1 MSIKSKLSIVMSLFA
16 IAILTV
22 NIILSF
28 LSVRENLRRDSE
40 ANMMLIAKQIALAV
54 EQSRSVND
62 YVRRSNIG
70 REDQNGSFFAG
81 MLDMTSPE
89 RIVRESLG
97 ANQDLL
103 EITGFFPDEFRDR
116 HSLLF
121 GSYEYMN
128 DSDIFEAVLEVSEK
142 GTSLLR
148 DSYIDGQRV
157 LESFIPI
164 QPNNQPPYVI
174 RIISSYEPISAA
186 VTKQVINEIFI
197 SIILLQIVVFASY
210 IIAGELIRPI
220 QVILKKVNQ
229 LSSGDF
235 KMRIAFGRKDE
246 LGVLARQINMMADNL
261 GHYTEE
267 LKLKNEE
274 NQVIKERLESI
285 INQMADAIHV
295 TDLNG
300 RILEVNKAFEKLYGW
315 ESSEIAGTELDFVP
329 DSCKEE
335 RAAWLKQ
342 LEEGRPYVLVETTRI
357 CKDGRLINVSVSVS
371 PILDEEGEIVSIIS
385 ISRDMTEHNKM
396 EELLRRAEKLRTVG
410 QLAAGVAHE
419 IRNPLTTLR
428 GFLQLQQRTGNVNET
443 HTDIMLSELERIN
456 MIVSEFLI
464 LAKPQAVQFE
474 TRDVRYTVG
483 DVISLLDSEAHLHNI
498 EFEHHFSSSPLLVHC
513 EENQLKQVFIN
524 VLKNAMEAM
533 PGGGKIILQVSEEG
547 DHKVAIRVIDQ
558 GEGISEERLE
568 KLGEPFY
575 TSKEKGTGLGLMV
588 SQRIIEGHK
597 GMFEI
602 DSELGKGTIV
612 TITLPQITEAHE
624 EAATP
629 TTGEIA

>member
-1 MSIKSKLSIVMSLFA
+1 MSIKFKLSIVMSLFA
-16 IAILTV
+16 LALLSV
-22 NIILSF
+22 NIVLSF
-28 LSVRENLRRDSE
+28 LSTRDNLRRDSE

-54 EQSRSVND
+54 EQSRSIYD
-62 YVRRSNIG
+62 YVKRNEIG
-70 REDQNGSFFAG
+70 QQTGNGSSFGG

-89 RIVRESLG
+89 RIVNESLMS
-97 ANQDLL
+97 NHHLL
-103 EITGFFPDEFRDR
+103 EITGFFPDELRDH
-116 HSLLF
+116 HSILF
-121 GSYEYMN
+121 GTYKYKN
-128 DSDIFEAVLEVSEK
+128 DVDIFEKSGEAAEK
-142 GTSLLR
+142 GTSLLK
-148 DSYIDGQRV
+148 DTIINGKRV
-157 LESFIPI
+157 LECLIPI
-164 QPNNQPPYVI
+164 QPNNQQPYMI

-186 VTKQVINEIFI
+186 ITKQVINEISI
-197 SIILLQIVVFASY
+197 SIILLQIVVFSSY
-210 IIAGELIRPI
+210 ILAGELIRPV
-220 QVILKKVNQ
+220 QDILYKVNR

-235 KMRIAFGRKDE
+235 QAKIEVRREDE
-246 LGVLARQINMMADNL
+246 LGLLGRQINRMADYM

-267 LKLKNEE
+267 LKLKSDE

-295 TDLNG
+295 TDLSD
-300 RILEVNKAFEKLYGW
+300 RILEVNRAFEQLYGW
-315 ESSEIAGTELDFVP
+315 NSAEIVGTRLDFVP
-329 DSCKEE
+329 CSYQEE
-335 RAAWLKQ
+335 RESWLKE
-342 LEEGRPYVLVETTRI
+342 LREGRPYVLAETTRI
-357 CKDGRLINVSVSVS
+357 CKDGRSVNVSISVS
-371 PILDEEGEIVSIIS
+371 PIFDEDGEIVSLIS

-428 GFLQLQQRTGNVNET
+428 GFLQLQQRARIVNDT

-474 TRDVRYTVG
+474 IKDVRYTVG

-498 EFEHHFSSSPLLVHC
+498 VFEHHFSTSPLLVHC

-533 PGGGKIILQVSEEG
+533 PGGGRIKLQVA
-547 DHKVAIRVIDQ
+547 DHDEHYIAIRFIDE
-558 GEGISEERLE
+558 GEGISKERLD

-575 TSKEKGTGLGLMV
+575 TSKEKGTGLGLMI

-602 DSELGKGTIV
+602 DSELGKGTTV
-612 TITLPQITEAHE
+612 TITLPRIKEAHE
-624 EAATP
+624 PVAT
-629 TTGEIA
+629 TTGEEIA